1 VVRAGQAER
10 REPQGRAA
18 RHPRRLA
25 AAMVFAVRAADAEL
39 TPNGPEPDSVLA
51 GDLVTSN
58 VVLTS
63 DDTVKYGI
71 WQITPG
77 TSVQVAPAGIFVVL
91 SGRATIAVDGGP
103 TFDIGPGDV
112 CIWDGGER
120 TIWTVHET
128 LRKVWCRPK
137 G

>member
-1 VVRAGQAER
+1 MT
-10 REPQGRAA
+10 
-18 RHPRRLA
+18 L
-25 AAMVFAVRAADAEL
+25 MVRAADAEL
-39 TPNGPEPDSVLA
+39 TPGDPKPGRVLA
-51 GDLVTSN
+51 GNPVTSS
-58 VVLTS
+58 LMLSS
-63 DDTVKYGI
+63 DDQVRHGI

-77 TSVQVAPAGIFVVL
+77 TAVAVAPAGMFVVL

-128 LRKVWCRPK
+128 LRKVYQITRSRDFARRETSVGHAQDEP
-137 G
+137 GA